1 LTLAAHRTRWSPRFT
16 LAESRT
22 QPSSGS
28 RARTKPNWWASANAR
43 LAPRP
48 FPWIFP
54 YLEEER
60 VQGGDFLVKPL
71 LRPVVTVRF
80 VGERLGSQNL
90 AALVDSG
97 SDHTVAAPWI
107 AQDIGVRPDS
117 SREIM
122 LSIGGSPRRVR
133 FADVTVQ
140 LLPPE
145 RGLFEGGYD
154 ATEVHEWQIQVGFFT
169 EWQAPPWN
177 VVLGQVGFFD
187 KFTVTMSR
195 QAQALAISDAARFDD
210 WFPQPTAQQ
219 PSPNPRF
226 TP

>member
-1 LTLAAHRTRWSPRFT
+1 LNP
-16 LAESRT
+16 
-22 QPSSGS
+22 Q
-28 RARTKPNWWASANAR
+28 
-43 LAPRP
+43 P

-71 LRPVVTVRF
+71 LRPVVTVRL
-80 VGERLGSQNL
+80 VGMRTGSQNL

-97 SDHTVAAPWI
+97 SDHTVAAPWV
-107 AQDIGVRPDS
+107 AQDIGVQPDS

-122 LSIGGSPRRVR
+122 LKIGGAPRRVR
-133 FADVTVQ
+133 FADVIMQ

-145 RGLFEGGYD
+145 RGVFEGGYD
-154 ATEVHEWQIQVGFFT
+154 PAEVHEWQVQMGFFT
-169 EWQAPPWN
+169 EWQSPPWN

-187 KFTVTMSR
+187 RFTVSLNR
-195 QAQALAISDAARFDD
+195 DAQALAISDLTQFDD
-210 WFPQPTAQQ
+210 WFPQPTAD
-219 PSPNPRF
+219 SPPRRPRF